1 MSNKKLVR
9 ICALSFV
16 VKNFNKKIDK
26 ELIMKKLL
34 LLGDEAI
41 GQGALDAG
49 LSGAY
54 GYPGTPSTEI
64 IEYIQRNPEAKERGV
79 HRTWSAN
86 EKTAMES
93 ALGMSYAGKRTIIT
107 MKHVGLNVAADSYM
121 NSALTGANGG
131 VIVAVA
137 DDPSM
142 HSSQNEQDSRF
153 YAKFALM
160 PAFEPSDQQEAYDMP
175 RLAYEISEKYHLPV
189 MLRLTTRLAH
199 SRAGVVRSN
208 VLEENKMHLPE
219 NKDQFMLLPSFARKK
234 YKHLLEIQKD
244 LEMESEN
251 SQFNKYIQ
259 GSDKSMGII
268 ACGLA
273 YNYLMEN
280 YNDCNYPILKIG
292 QYPLPRKQIER
303 ILSECDEIL
312 ILEEGMPLVEEMLK
326 GFLGNPK
333 IHGRLDGTLDRDGEL
348 NPKKVRKA
356 LGLPKLSSKDIP
368 ELVAGRPPALC
379 VGCPHTDSY
388 KSLTEALEEYGKGHV
403 FSDIGCYTLG
413 YLPPHNAI
421 DTCVDMGASISMAIG
436 AADAGYFP
444 AVATIGDSTFGH
456 SGITGLLDAV
466 VHRSNVVI
474 VILDNDITAMTGMQD
489 SQVNGRIEQI
499 CEGIGV
505 EKEHIRVINPL
516 SKYHE
521 ENVKVFKEEIA
532 YNGVSVV
539 IPRRPCIHV
548 YSKKKRQ

>member
-9 ICALSFV
+9 ICALCFV
-16 VKNFNKKIDK
+16 TIKYNKKIDK

-34 LLGDEAI
+34 LLGDEAV

-64 IEYIQRNPEAKERGV
+64 VEYIQRNPEARERDV

-86 EKTAMES
+86 EKTAMEE
-93 ALGMSYAGKRTIIT
+93 ALGMSYAGKRTIVT
-107 MKHVGLNVAADSYM
+107 MKHVGLNVAADAYM

-175 RLAYEISEKYHLPV
+175 KLAYEISEKYNLPV

-199 SRAGVVRSN
+199 SRAGVVRSKI
-208 VLEENKMHLPE
+208 LEENKMHLPE

-234 YKHLLEIQKD
+234 YKHLLSIQKD

-251 SQFNKYIQ
+251 SPFNKYIE
-259 GSDKSMGII
+259 GSDKSVGII

-273 YNYLMEN
+273 YNYLLEN
-280 YNDCNYPILKIG
+280 YDECNYPILKIG
-292 QYPLPRKQIER
+292 QYPLPRKQINK
-303 ILSECDEIL
+303 IFDECDEIL

-356 LGLPKLSSKDIP
+356 LGLPELESKDIP
-368 ELVAGRPPALC
+368 EVVAGRPPALC
-379 VGCPHTDSY
+379 LGCPHTDSY
-388 KSLTEALEEYGKGHV
+388 KALTEALKEYGKGHV

-413 YLPPHNAI
+413 YLSPHNAI
-421 DTCVDMGASISMAIG
+421 DTCVDMGASITMAIG
-436 AADAGYFP
+436 AADAGFFP

-466 VHRSNVVI
+466 TQKANVVI

-499 CEGIGV
+499 CEGLGV
-505 EKEHIRVINPL
+505 EKEHIKVINPL
-516 SKYHE
+516 SAYHE
-521 ENVKVFKEEIA
+521 NNVKVFKEEIA

-539 IPRRPCIHV
+539 IPRRPCIHGFE
-548 YSKKKRQ
+548 KKKK

>member
-1 MSNKKLVR
+1 VSNKKLVR
-9 ICALSFV
+9 ICALCFV
-16 VKNFNKKIDK
+16 TIKYNKKIDK

-34 LLGDEAI
+34 LLGDEAV

-64 IEYIQRNPEAKERGV
+64 VEYIQRNPEARERDV

-86 EKTAMES
+86 EKTAMEE
-93 ALGMSYAGKRTIIT
+93 ALGMSYAGKRTIVT
-107 MKHVGLNVAADSYM
+107 MKHVGLNVAADAYM

-175 RLAYEISEKYHLPV
+175 KLAYEISEKYNLPV

-199 SRAGVVRSN
+199 SRAGVVRSKI
-208 VLEENKMHLPE
+208 LEENKMHLPE

-234 YKHLLEIQKD
+234 YKHLLSIQKD

-251 SQFNKYIQ
+251 SPFNKYIE
-259 GSDKSMGII
+259 GSDKSVGII

-273 YNYLMEN
+273 YNYLLEN
-280 YNDCNYPILKIG
+280 YDECNYPILKIG
-292 QYPLPRKQIER
+292 QYPLPRKQINK
-303 ILSECDEIL
+303 IFDECDEIL

-356 LGLPKLSSKDIP
+356 LGLPELESKDIP
-368 ELVAGRPPALC
+368 EVVAGRPPALC

-388 KSLTEALEEYGKGHV
+388 KALTEALEEYGKGHV

-413 YLPPHNAI
+413 YLSPHNAI
-421 DTCVDMGASISMAIG
+421 DTCVDMGASITMAIG
-436 AADAGYFP
+436 AADAGFFP

-466 VHRSNVVI
+466 TQKANVVI

-499 CEGIGV
+499 CEGLGV
-505 EKEHIRVINPL
+505 EKEHIKVINPL
-516 SKYHE
+516 SAYHE
-521 ENVKVFKEEIA
+521 NNVKVFKEEIA

-548 YSKKKRQ
+548 FTKKKK

>member
-1 MSNKKLVR
+1 
-9 ICALSFV
+9 
-16 VKNFNKKIDK
+16 
-26 ELIMKKLL
+26 MKKLL

-64 IEYIQRNPEAKERGV
+64 IEYIQRNPEARERDV

-86 EKTAMES
+86 EKTAMEE
-93 ALGMSYAGKRTIIT
+93 ALGMSYAGKRTIVT
-107 MKHVGLNVAADSYM
+107 MKHVGLNVAADAYM

-153 YAKFALM
+153 FAKFALM
-160 PAFEPSDQQEAYDMP
+160 PALEPSDQQEAYDMP
-175 RLAYEISEKYHLPV
+175 KLAYEISEKYHLPV

-199 SRAGVVRSN
+199 SRAGVVRSKI
-208 VLEENKMHLPE
+208 LEENKMHLPE
-219 NKDQFMLLPSFARKK
+219 MKDQFMLLPSFARKK

-251 SQFNKYIQ
+251 SPFNKYFE
-259 GSDKSMGII
+259 GSDKRMGII

-280 YNDCNYPILKIG
+280 YDECNYPVLKIG
-292 QYPLPRKQIER
+292 QYPLPRKQINR
-303 ILSECDEIL
+303 IFDECDEIL
-312 ILEEGMPLVEEMLK
+312 VLEEGMPLVEEMLK

-333 IHGRLDGTLDRDGEL
+333 IHGRLDGTLERDGEL

-356 LGLPKLSSKDIP
+356 LGLPELESKDIP
-368 ELVAGRPPALC
+368 EVVAGRPPALC
-379 VGCPHTDSY
+379 LGCPHTDSY
-388 KSLTEALEEYGKGHV
+388 KALTEALKEYGKGHV

-413 YLPPHNAI
+413 YLSPHNAI
-421 DTCVDMGASISMAIG
+421 DTCVDMGASITMAIG
-436 AADAGYFP
+436 AADAGFFP
-444 AVATIGDSTFGH
+444 AIATIGDSTFGH

-466 VHRSNVVI
+466 TQKSNVVI

-505 EKEHIRVINPL
+505 EKEHIKVINPL
-516 SKYHE
+516 SLYHE

-548 YSKKKRQ
+548 FAKRKNK

>member
-1 MSNKKLVR
+1 
-9 ICALSFV
+9 
-16 VKNFNKKIDK
+16 
-26 ELIMKKLL
+26 MKKLL
-34 LLGDEAI
+34 LLGDEAV

-64 IEYIQRNPEAKERGV
+64 IEYIQRNPEAKERDV

-86 EKTAMES
+86 EKTSLEE
-93 ALGMSYAGKRTIIT
+93 ALGMSYAGKRTIVT
-107 MKHVGLNVAADSYM
+107 MKHVGLNVAADAYM

-131 VIVAVA
+131 VIVTVA

-153 YAKFALM
+153 FAKFALM
-160 PAFEPSDQQEAYDMP
+160 PAFEPSDQQEAYEMP

-199 SRAGVVRSN
+199 SRAGVVRRD
-208 VLEENKMHLPE
+208 VLKENEMHLPE

-234 YKHLLEIQKD
+234 YKHLLSIQKD
-244 LEMESEN
+244 LEMESEK
-251 SQFNKYIQ
+251 SKFNKYIE
-259 GSDKSMGII
+259 GSDNSKGII

-280 YNDCNYPILKIG
+280 YNECNYPILKIG
-292 QYPLPRKQIER
+292 QYPLPRKQIEK
-303 ILSECDEIL
+303 IFSECDEIL
-312 ILEEGMPLVEEMLK
+312 VLEEGMPLVEEMLK
-326 GFLGNPK
+326 GFLGNRK
-333 IHGRLDGTLDRDGEL
+333 IHGRLDGTLERDGEL
-348 NPKKVRKA
+348 DPKKVRKA
-356 LGLPKLSSKDIP
+356 LGLPALVSNDIP
-368 ELVAGRPPALC
+368 EVVAGRPPALC

-388 KSLTEALEEYGKGHV
+388 KALTEALKEYGKGHV

-436 AADAGYFP
+436 AADAGFFP
-444 AVATIGDSTFGH
+444 AVAAIGDSTFGH

-466 VHRSNVVI
+466 TKKSNVVI
-474 VILDNDITAMTGMQD
+474 LILDNDITAMTGMQD

-521 ENVKVFKEEIA
+521 ENVRIYKEEIA

-548 YSKKKRQ
+548 FGKKKNK

>member
-1 MSNKKLVR
+1 
-9 ICALSFV
+9 
-16 VKNFNKKIDK
+16 
-26 ELIMKKLL
+26 MKKLL
-34 LLGDEAI
+34 LLGNEAI

-64 IEYIQRNPEAKERGV
+64 IEYIQRNPEAIEKDV

-107 MKHVGLNVAADSYM
+107 MKHVGLNVAADAYM

-153 YAKFALM
+153 FAKFALL
-160 PAFEPSDQQEAYDMP
+160 PVLEPSNQQEAYGMP

-189 MLRLTTRLAH
+189 MLRITTRLAH
-199 SRAGVVRSN
+199 SRAGVERGK
-208 VLEENKMHLPE
+208 VLKENEMHLPE

-234 YKHLLEIQKD
+234 YKHLLSIQKD
-244 LEMESEN
+244 LEIESEN
-251 SQFNKYIQ
+251 SQFNKYTD

-280 YNDCNYPILKIG
+280 YDECNFPILKIG
-292 QYPLPRKQIER
+292 QYPLPKMKIEKIFR
-303 ILSECDEIL
+303 DCDEIL
-312 ILEEGMPLVEEMLK
+312 VLEEGMPMVEEMLK

-333 IHGRLDGTLDRDGEL
+333 IHGRLDGTLERDGEL
-348 NPKKVRKA
+348 NPKNVRKA

-368 ELVAGRPPALC
+368 EVVAGRPPALC

-388 KSLTEALEEYGKGHV
+388 KALTEALKEYGKGHV

-436 AADAGYFP
+436 AADSGFFP
-444 AVATIGDSTFGH
+444 AIAAIGDSTFGH
-456 SGITGLLDAV
+456 SGMTGLLDAV
-466 VHRSNVVI
+466 TQKSNVLI
-474 VILDNDITAMTGMQD
+474 IILDNDITAMTGMQD

-516 SKYHE
+516 SKHHE

-532 YNGVSVV
+532 YKGVSVV

-548 YSKKKRQ
+548 YSKKRRK

>member
-9 ICALSFV
+9 ICALCFV
-16 VKNFNKKIDK
+16 TIKYNKKIDK

-34 LLGDEAI
+34 LLGDEAV

-64 IEYIQRNPEAKERGV
+64 VEYIQRNPEARERDV

-86 EKTAMES
+86 EKTAMEE
-93 ALGMSYAGKRTIIT
+93 ALGMSYAGKRTIVT
-107 MKHVGLNVAADSYM
+107 MKHVGLNVAADAYM

-175 RLAYEISEKYHLPV
+175 KLAYEISEKYNLPV

-199 SRAGVVRSN
+199 SRAGVVRSKI
-208 VLEENKMHLPE
+208 LEENKMHLPE

-234 YKHLLEIQKD
+234 YKHLLSIQKD

-251 SQFNKYIQ
+251 SPFNKYIE
-259 GSDKSMGII
+259 GSDKSVGII

-273 YNYLMEN
+273 YNYLLEN
-280 YNDCNYPILKIG
+280 YDECNYPILKIG
-292 QYPLPRKQIER
+292 QYPLPRKQIEK
-303 ILSECDEIL
+303 IFDECDEIL

-356 LGLPKLSSKDIP
+356 LGLPELESKDIP
-368 ELVAGRPPALC
+368 EVVAGRPPALC
-379 VGCPHTDSY
+379 LGCPHTDSY
-388 KSLTEALEEYGKGHV
+388 KALTEALKEYGKGHV

-413 YLPPHNAI
+413 YLSPHNAI
-421 DTCVDMGASISMAIG
+421 DTCVDMGASITMAIG
-436 AADAGYFP
+436 AADAGFFP

-466 VHRSNVVI
+466 TQKANVVI

-499 CEGIGV
+499 CEGLGV
-505 EKEHIRVINPL
+505 EKEHIKVINPL
-516 SKYHE
+516 SAYHE
-521 ENVKVFKEEIA
+521 NNVKVFKEEIA

-548 YSKKKRQ
+548 FAKKKK

>member
-1 MSNKKLVR
+1 
-9 ICALSFV
+9 
-16 VKNFNKKIDK
+16 
-26 ELIMKKLL
+26 
-34 LLGDEAI
+34 
-41 GQGALDAG
+41 
-49 LSGAY
+49 
-54 GYPGTPSTEI
+54 
-64 IEYIQRNPEAKERGV
+64 
-79 HRTWSAN
+79 
-86 EKTAMES
+86 
-93 ALGMSYAGKRTIIT
+93 
-107 MKHVGLNVAADSYM
+107 MKHVGLNVAADAYM

-175 RLAYEISEKYHLPV
+175 KLAYEISEKYNLPV

-199 SRAGVVRSN
+199 SRAGVVRSKI
-208 VLEENKMHLPE
+208 LEENKMHLPE

-234 YKHLLEIQKD
+234 YKHLLSIQKD

-251 SQFNKYIQ
+251 SPFNKYIE
-259 GSDKSMGII
+259 GSDKSVGII

-273 YNYLMEN
+273 YNYLLEN
-280 YNDCNYPILKIG
+280 YDECNYPILKIG
-292 QYPLPRKQIER
+292 QYPLPRKQINK
-303 ILSECDEIL
+303 IFDECDEIL

-356 LGLPKLSSKDIP
+356 LGLPELESKDIP
-368 ELVAGRPPALC
+368 EVVAGRPPALC

-388 KSLTEALEEYGKGHV
+388 KALTEALEEYGKGHV

-413 YLPPHNAI
+413 YLSPHNAI
-421 DTCVDMGASISMAIG
+421 DTCVDMGASITMAIG
-436 AADAGYFP
+436 AADAGFFP

-466 VHRSNVVI
+466 TQKANVVI

-499 CEGIGV
+499 CEGLGV
-505 EKEHIRVINPL
+505 EKEHIKVINPL
-516 SKYHE
+516 SAYHE
-521 ENVKVFKEEIA
+521 NNVKVFKEEIA

-548 YSKKKRQ
+548 FAKKKK

>member
-1 MSNKKLVR
+1 VSNKKLVR
-9 ICALSFV
+9 IYVLSFMT
-16 VKNFNKKIDK
+16 KKYNLKKDK

-34 LLGDEAI
+34 LLGDEAV

-64 IEYIQRNPEAKERGV
+64 IEYIQRNPEAKERNV

-86 EKTAMES
+86 EKTAMEE
-93 ALGMSYAGKRTIIT
+93 ALGMSYAGKRTIVT
-107 MKHVGLNVAADSYM
+107 MKHVGLNVAADAYM

-153 YAKFALM
+153 FAKFALM
-160 PAFEPSDQQEAYDMP
+160 PAFEPSDQQEAYEMP

-199 SRAGVVRSN
+199 SRAGVVRGE
-208 VLEENKMHLPE
+208 VLNENEMHLPE
-219 NKDQFMLLPSFARKK
+219 IKDQFMLLPSFARKK
-234 YKHLLEIQKD
+234 YKHLLSIQKD
-244 LEMESEN
+244 LEMESEK
-251 SQFNKYIQ
+251 STFNKYID
-259 GSDKSMGII
+259 GSDKSKGII

-273 YNYLMEN
+273 YNYLLEN
-280 YNDCNYPILKIG
+280 YDKCNYPILKIG
-292 QYPLPRKQIER
+292 QYPLPRKQVQKIF
-303 ILSECDEIL
+303 SECDEIL
-312 ILEEGMPLVEEMLK
+312 VLEEGMPLVEEMLK

-333 IHGRLDGTLDRDGEL
+333 IHGRLDGTLERDGEL
-348 NPKKVRKA
+348 DPKKVRKA
-356 LGLPKLSSKDIP
+356 LGLPALVSNDIP
-368 ELVAGRPPALC
+368 EVVAGRPPALC

-388 KSLTEALEEYGKGHV
+388 KALTEALKEYGKGHV

-421 DTCVDMGASISMAIG
+421 DTCVDMGASITMAIG
-436 AADAGYFP
+436 AADAGFFP
-444 AVATIGDSTFGH
+444 AIATIGDSTFGH

-466 VHRSNVVI
+466 TQKSNVVI
-474 VILDNDITAMTGMQD
+474 IILDNDITAMTGMQD

-499 CEGIGV
+499 CEGVGV
-505 EKEHIRVINPL
+505 EKEHIKVINPL
-516 SKYHE
+516 SKHHE
-521 ENVKVFKEEIA
+521 ENVKIYKEEIA

-548 YSKKKRQ
+548 YSKKKR